1 MITLRALIPFAL
13 LLLPVLPVAAQ
24 DVGVAAAVNQ
34 SAQGIRNTVVRTIG
48 LGDNVIYNE
57 RIDTNS
63 DGLVQLL
70 LADGTTFTVG
80 PNSSLVIDSFVYN
93 PDAGT
98 AQVAATLTKGVLRF
112 IGAATSKTPDGVSI
126 TTPVGVV
133 GIRGGVTDINMNPP
147 SGIPPH
153 ISMIFGNSVTLTN
166 GGELL
171 GRLFEAGFS
180 LALTGGGIETI
191 RTPSEWASIIQ
202 QALSSGPGQ
211 KGGAPQG
218 ANNGQ
223 VQTVADVNSNQ
234 NPPIPPIPM
243 DPIDRPSD
251 LGDDVVDNATGN
263 DVPDGSDPGGGPSD
277 PVVVETVKGVGAGV
291 LVFTTDTPSDPPFG
305 LALGLLSDPTGTTQV
320 EIGFDAGGNPVAG
333 KFPLYFDA
341 CAGCYFVFDTAT
353 DTVSFAGA
361 PIADATFTVNNT
373 ILDHTQA
380 VLPNNV
386 PYCTCAFLDWGLWT
400 ADYNITALG
409 YSVDLAVGGQWA
421 TGDTTTPAQLDN
433 LAQTRNTTA
442 TYEGNAIG
450 TVSPDFMNGAPTH
463 TAAGALAM
471 DWNFATRDGT
481 IAINNFDG
489 DNYTGNIT
497 GTTGFEGDIA
507 NGNATADGFVN
518 GVFVNDGANLG
529 AGVMGTFNLSDGVWG
544 ATGILIGQEVP

>member
-1 MITLRALIPFAL
+1 MIKLRTLIPLVA

-93 PDAGT
+93 PEAGT

-112 IGAATSKTPDGVSI
+112 IGAATSKTPDGVAI

-153 ISMIFGNSVTLTN
+153 ISMIFGSSVTLTS
-166 GGELL
+166 GGQLL

-180 LALTGGGIETI
+180 LALTGGSIETI
-191 RTPSEWASIIQ
+191 RTPTEWASVIQ

-211 KGGAPQG
+211 TGGSQQS

-223 VQTVADVNSNQ
+223 VQTVAEVNSNQ

-243 DPIDRPSD
+243 DPIDRPND
-251 LGDDVVDNATGN
+251 LGDEVVADATGN
-263 DVPDGSDPGGGPSD
+263 DIPNDHGGGSPD
-277 PVVVETVKGVGAGV
+277 PTVVETATGVGAGV
-291 LVFTTDTPSDPPFG
+291 MVYTAQTPSDPP
-305 LALGLLSDPTGTTQV
+305 LGMAIPLLSFAAAGTPV
-320 EIGFDAGGNPVAG
+320 EIGYDASGNPVAG
-333 KFPLYFDA
+333 KFPLYFAD
-341 CAGCYFVFDTAT
+341 CVGCYFEFDTAT
-353 DTVSFAGA
+353 DTISFAGSNLG
-361 PIADATFTVNNT
+361 DLSFTVNSE
-373 ILDHTQA
+373 IIDHSAAT
-380 VLPNNV
+380 LPNNV
-386 PYCTCAFLDWGLWT
+386 AYCTCAFLEWGLWT
-400 ADYNITALG
+400 ASYNISAMG
-409 YSVDLAVGGQWA
+409 YSIDLDVDGQWA
-421 TGDTTTPAQLDN
+421 TGDTTTPAELDQL
-433 LAQTRNTTA
+433 AATRTTTA
-442 TYEGNAIG
+442 TFEGNAIG
-450 TVSPDFMNGAPTH
+450 NVSPDFMNGAPSQLM
-463 TAAGALAM
+463 AGELDM
-471 DWNFATRDGT
+471 SWNFGSRDGT
-481 IAINNFDG
+481 IAINDFNG
-489 DNYTGNIT
+489 DDFTGNIA
-497 GTTGFEGDIA
+497 GTTGFHGNLA
-507 NGNATADGFVN
+507 NGTATADGFVD

-529 AGVMGTFNLSDGVWG
+529 IGVMGSFSLSDGIWG
-544 ATGILIGQEVP
+544 ATGIIIGQEVP